1 MAQRTV
7 RSARGK
13 GSQRGTSPCSVTHR
27 EAVQDPAGM
36 RREQNKSSGSE
47 RTESDGKKRK
57 DNEVGRGKER
67 WMEEGECGER
77 GK

>member
-1 MAQRTV
+1 M
-7 RSARGK
+7 
-13 GSQRGTSPCSVTHR
+13 
-27 EAVQDPAGM
+27 QDPAGM

-47 RTESDGKKRK
+47 KTESDGKKRK